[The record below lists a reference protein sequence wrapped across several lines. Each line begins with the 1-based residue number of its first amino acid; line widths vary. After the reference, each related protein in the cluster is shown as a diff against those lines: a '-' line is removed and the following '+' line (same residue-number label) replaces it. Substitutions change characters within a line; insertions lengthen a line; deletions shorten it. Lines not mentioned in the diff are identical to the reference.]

1 MSKSQKTIDTSYLAA
16 GSERLV
22 AMPDGEELI
31 TVTINLGDAFDSWV
45 EGYLSAA
52 IAQVAA
58 RGGTLSI
65 GLDEFKAYVRT
76 LIQSRVDYV
85 QNRRVIVHPTE
96 LVRVPTF
103 VHVTLAGLGVVET
116 EQIGVKFVP
125 EVQFDPS
132 TLMSLQAMNEMSNRL
147 APLEYVGYVL
157 ARGYDRDKR
166 GSYDLMSM
174 QYIVSE
180 VKNGVYGHDRTASVA
195 FAPVAY
201 FLQLLQVKP
210 LLGER
215 IRFGETSTLR
225 ARLDALTR
233 VDTVRG

>member
-1 MSKSQKTIDTSYLAA
+1 MSKSNKTIDTSYLAA
-16 GSERLV
+16 GSERLM

-31 TVTINLGDAFDSWV
+31 TVQISLGDAFDNWV
-45 EGYLSAA
+45 DGYLTAA

-58 RGGTLSI
+58 RGGTLSVGI
-65 GLDEFKAYVRT
+65 DEFKAYIAT
-76 LIQSRVDYV
+76 LIHSRVNYV
-85 QNRRVIVHPTE
+85 RGRRTIVHPTD

-103 VHVTLAGLGVVET
+103 VHVALAGIGEVET
-116 EQIGVKFVP
+116 EQIGVTFVP
-125 EVQFDPS
+125 EVTFDPT
-132 TLMSLQAMNEMSNRL
+132 TLLDSNQMSELSNRL

-174 QYIVSE
+174 QYIVNE
-180 VKNGVYGHDRTASVA
+180 VKNGVYGHDRSASVA

-201 FLQLLQVKP
+201 FLQLMQVTP

-215 IRFGETSTLR
+215 IRFGETSTLK
-225 ARLDALTR
+225 ARLNTLTR
-233 VDTVRG
+233 VDSTKG